1 MNNRRLM
8 EIDDTDLIAIEEVKR
23 ITKEAF
29 KPKENNFVIKWLKEN
44 ILSLTTFLMLLA
56 IIIKIVFDNIPI
68 IFGLLGIYSILV
80 VIIVINGNIEH
91 KYNIEFYFK
100 ELEKRKTKI
109 TDKNLFRRFLNRYL
123 LYKVYNNSFDKMSD
137 QSAYYFQRTNP
148 KYLTEEELF
157 ISAVIFPGKY
167 NFLEEPPRGGAD

>member
-1 MNNRRLM
+1 MNNKRLM
-8 EIDDTDLIAIEEVKR
+8 EIDDTDLIVIEEVKR

-29 KPKENNFVIKWLKEN
+29 KQKEKNFIIKWLKSN
-44 ILSLTTFLMLLA
+44 MLRLHILLMFA
-56 IIIKIVFDNIPI
+56 IIIVKIVFDNIPI

-80 VIIVINGNIEH
+80 IIIVINGNVEH
-91 KYNIEFYFK
+91 KYNMNFYFK
-100 ELEKRKTKI
+100 ELEKRNIKI

-123 LYKVYNNSFDKMSD
+123 TYKVYNNSFDKMSD

-157 ISAVIFPGKY
+157 ISAVIFPDKY
-167 NFLEEPPRGGAD
+167 DFLEEPPKGCDD